1 MPSNPSNLNQRIE
14 PQRYIKSYMQI
25 GGVDRTWGA
34 YIIQHLN
41 LCNFQTDLEYP
52 DLYSFHRELK

>member
-1 MPSNPSNLNQRIE
+1 M
-14 PQRYIKSYMQI
+14 
-25 GGVDRTWGA
+25 GGVDRTWGT

-52 DLYSFHRELK
+52 DLYSFHRELKQASLCLAWKFMEDS

>member
-1 MPSNPSNLNQRIE
+1 
-14 PQRYIKSYMQI
+14 MQI
-25 GGVDRTWGA
+25 GGVDGTCGA

-52 DLYSFHRELK
+52 DLYSFYRELK